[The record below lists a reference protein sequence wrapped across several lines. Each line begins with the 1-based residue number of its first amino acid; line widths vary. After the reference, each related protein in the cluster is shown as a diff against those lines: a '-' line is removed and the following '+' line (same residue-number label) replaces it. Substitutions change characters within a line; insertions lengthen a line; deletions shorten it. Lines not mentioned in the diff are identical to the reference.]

1 MIIDTHIH
9 LVGAT
14 RALSDIGDKIKR
26 VEDGISFVSRYP
38 DLWRARLTDEPIDIS
53 SNLLEDMD
61 HHNID
66 RALVQLTP
74 GRGDNDMLA
83 EMVKQHPDRFHALIN
98 TRGLEQGASGSRS
111 PWDLPT
117 EEGMATARARAAE
130 EIQRCVEE
138 YSMVG
143 LAETGPRGFSMETHP
158 EKIARDMKPFMDV
171 AARYSLPVQF
181 PTGWTQFPGGMYF
194 ADPVWTDEIAGRYP
208 QVPVILTKMGRGLHH
223 FETALSV
230 AMRNVNVYFDTVG
243 TIGEHVRIAVDTI
256 GADRIMFGS
265 DWSATWRWLSDP
277 SDLYTMRKNILDN
290 AKLSAEEREQIEWR
304 TASRVFRLG
313 LE

>member
-98 TRGLEQGASGSRS
+98 TGGWSKARRAAVPRGTCPPKKGWPQLEQGQPRKFKGVWKS
-111 PWDLPT
+111 
-117 EEGMATARARAAE
+117 TA
-130 EIQRCVEE
+130 
-138 YSMVG
+138 
-143 LAETGPRGFSMETHP
+143 
-158 EKIARDMKPFMDV
+158 
-171 AARYSLPVQF
+171 
-181 PTGWTQFPGGMYF
+181 W
-194 ADPVWTDEIAGRYP
+194 
-208 QVPVILTKMGRGLHH
+208 
-223 FETALSV
+223 
-230 AMRNVNVYFDTVG
+230 
-243 TIGEHVRIAVDTI
+243 
-256 GADRIMFGS
+256 S
-265 DWSATWRWLSDP
+265 DWRKPARGVSRWKP
-277 SDLYTMRKNILDN
+277 TR
-290 AKLSAEEREQIEWR
+290 RR
-304 TASRVFRLG
+304 
-313 LE
+313 